1 MPYSMIPRTS
11 IKNSYVVELPLTTW
25 VVGGIGNLN
34 ATTKREKTMAGG
46 EFS

>member
-1 MPYSMIPRTS
+1 MIPRTS